1 MTHEDMERTMQFIL
15 SQQAK
20 FSVDIDLLKEAQEKL
35 TQNQTRMSVDIENLK
50 ISVAGL
56 LELSRQSMETAEADR
71 RMVRETAEADRRM
84 VREMVQDLKD
94 TIYRIESKADKAL
107 NLAREDSGENDE

>member
-1 MTHEDMERTMQFIL
+1 MTHEEMERTMQFIL
-15 SQQAK
+15 DQQAR
-20 FSVDIDLLKEAQEKL
+20 FSVDIDLLKESQEKL
-35 TQNQTRMSVDIENLK
+35 IQNQTRMSADIENLK

-71 RMVRETAEADRRM
+71 QMVREMADADRRM

-94 TIYRIESKADKAL
+94 TIYRVESKADKAL
-107 NLAREDSGENDE
+107 TLVRQNSEEE